1 MVAQEASRPI
11 RTSTV
16 VTKNEHDVLGQP
28 DLLVVADLSE
38 SSLDEPPLTNL
49 G

>member
-11 RTSTV
+11 RTV

-28 DLLVVADLSE
+28 DPLVVADLSE